1 MLFGSNKKLSWQQ
14 RLGRKYKYKY
24 FSREYKYKYLK
35 SVFKYSSSTRKVP
48 SRTFCLERPQS
59 KQYLFRQRTH
69 SWFFTVFTVHVDLRR
84 IAADVSKTSYRSS
97 IETFALIC
105 LVFEKIAFFCIL
117 ATDRQTDK
125 QTNKQMDSI
134 EAVSRSR
141 CREWRLNK
149 QKA

>member
-84 IAADVSKTSYRSS
+84 IAADVSKKLPRSVDVQLS
-97 IETFALIC
+97 CKSLFSKFSAN
-105 LVFEKIAFFCIL
+105 IL
-117 ATDRQTDK
+117 HRNNRLH
-125 QTNKQMDSI
+125 TNMHNI
-134 EAVSRSR
+134 VHACV
-141 CREWRLNK
+141 
-149 QKA
+149 